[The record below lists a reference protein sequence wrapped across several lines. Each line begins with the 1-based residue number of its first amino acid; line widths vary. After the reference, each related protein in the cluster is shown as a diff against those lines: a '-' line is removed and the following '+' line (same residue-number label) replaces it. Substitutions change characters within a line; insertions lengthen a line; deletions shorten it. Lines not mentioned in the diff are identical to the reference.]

1 MTKSTISNWPFT
13 TKFAVPSAISLAMIC
28 VVALVSYFTLSAQ
41 VRLTK
46 NIVET
51 DFKNALTLVQANNNV
66 QMINGRLYKT
76 LTSQAAQSIDSSK
89 AATDVGA
96 LAGEIELVVKEL
108 NAYRD
113 TMASK
118 DEIAAVQTIIDDL
131 AVYEETIGVVAS
143 MMEIDF
149 ASAVAFAEPFA
160 ENYQAL
166 EQKFK
171 ALVAEAV
178 SSSERSAAD
187 SKSSA
192 DRATLILFAV
202 TVIAIFAAA
211 AVAMAVGRSTVRS
224 IHQIADATHRL
235 ASGDHD
241 VDVTSLNR
249 RDELHSLVESLET
262 FKSNSIERD
271 RLAERERE
279 AILARE
285 KRAERIEALITS
297 FETESREMLD
307 LVASASSQLRST
319 AEKMQGTAGQ
329 TTSQSG
335 NASHSVQQAANDV
348 RSVAAASEELSV
360 SILEI
365 AGSVEESV
373 KAITKAS
380 DSAGFANSTMSELT
394 KAASQINEVV
404 GLINDIAEQ
413 TNLLALNATIEAAR
427 AGEAGK
433 GFAVVATE
441 VKTLANQTSQ
451 ATNRVAASV
460 ADIQRVSDTV
470 AEAMNAISDAIS
482 IVNAIASKISS
493 SMQQQGGATQEIA
506 ASIARVSGET
516 DNVSVSMENVKVSA
530 IDTGRSAG
538 EVLEAAS
545 SLQMQAE
552 QMKRNVTQ
560 FLDGIRAA

>member
-1 MTKSTISNWPFT
+1 
-13 TKFAVPSAISLAMIC
+13 
-28 VVALVSYFTLSAQ
+28 
-41 VRLTK
+41 
-46 NIVET
+46 
-51 DFKNALTLVQANNNV
+51 
-66 QMINGRLYKT
+66 
-76 LTSQAAQSIDSSK
+76 
-89 AATDVGA
+89 
-96 LAGEIELVVKEL
+96 
-108 NAYRD
+108 
-113 TMASK
+113 
-118 DEIAAVQTIIDDL
+118 
-131 AVYEETIGVVAS
+131 
-143 MMEIDF
+143 
-149 ASAVAFAEPFA
+149 
-160 ENYQAL
+160 
-166 EQKFK
+166 
-171 ALVAEAV
+171 
-178 SSSERSAAD
+178 
-187 SKSSA
+187 
-192 DRATLILFAV
+192 
-202 TVIAIFAAA
+202 
-211 AVAMAVGRSTVRS
+211 
-224 IHQIADATHRL
+224 
-235 ASGDHD
+235 
-241 VDVTSLNR
+241 
-249 RDELHSLVESLET
+249 
-262 FKSNSIERD
+262 
-271 RLAERERE
+271 
-279 AILARE
+279 
-285 KRAERIEALITS
+285 
-297 FETESREMLD
+297 
-307 LVASASSQLRST
+307 
-319 AEKMQGTAGQ
+319 
-329 TTSQSG
+329 
-335 NASHSVQQAANDV
+335 
-348 RSVAAASEELSV
+348 
-360 SILEI
+360 
-365 AGSVEESV
+365 
-373 KAITKAS
+373 
-380 DSAGFANSTMSELT
+380 MSELT